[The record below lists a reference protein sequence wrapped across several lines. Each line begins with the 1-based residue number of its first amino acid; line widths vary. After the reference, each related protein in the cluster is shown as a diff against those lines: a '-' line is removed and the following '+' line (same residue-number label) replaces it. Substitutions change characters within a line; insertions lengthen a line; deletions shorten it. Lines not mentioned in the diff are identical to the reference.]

1 MISARMLIHRRDYQM
16 ALLQIYV
23 EIPSAA
29 MITVS
34 QEAVDVTSGTLFLFG
49 QANYCLLGC

>member
-1 MISARMLIHRRDYQM
+1 M

-49 QANYCLLGC
+49 QANCCLLGC